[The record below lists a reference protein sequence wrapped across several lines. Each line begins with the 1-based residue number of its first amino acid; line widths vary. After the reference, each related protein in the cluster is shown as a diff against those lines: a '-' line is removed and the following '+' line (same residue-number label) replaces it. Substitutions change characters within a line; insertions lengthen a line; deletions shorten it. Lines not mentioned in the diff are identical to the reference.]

1 LKEAGKMVFNMVWE
15 KRNINPKIKNLSP
28 FFLIKE
34 NMLKAKNKERELLFI
49 LITLNMREI
58 STMNSLKE
66 LEHSS
71 GLIKEP
77 M

>member
-1 LKEAGKMVFNMVWE
+1 LKETGKMVFNMVWE

>member
-58 STMNSLKE
+58 STMISLKE
-66 LEHSS
+66 LEPSS